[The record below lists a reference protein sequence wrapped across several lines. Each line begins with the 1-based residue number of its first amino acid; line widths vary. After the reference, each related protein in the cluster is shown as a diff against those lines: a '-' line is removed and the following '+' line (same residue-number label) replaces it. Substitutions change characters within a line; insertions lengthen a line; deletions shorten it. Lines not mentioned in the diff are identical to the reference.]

1 MGFKFCHWDNRDQE
15 EKTEIVVEGNNIS
28 EKTRNQRKYEK
39 KRLMF
44 HTTQL
49 KELIKLWAV

>member
-49 KELIKLWAV
+49 KELIKL